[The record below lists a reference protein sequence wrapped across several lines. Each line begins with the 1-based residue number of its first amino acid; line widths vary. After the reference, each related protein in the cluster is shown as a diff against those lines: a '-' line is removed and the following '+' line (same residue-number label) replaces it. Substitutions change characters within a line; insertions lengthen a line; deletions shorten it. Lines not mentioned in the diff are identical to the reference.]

1 MESKLVRGFLVAF
14 LLWSWFPGSP
24 LQLHAEPL
32 AGPSRAGLVLAGQ
45 AGSAAM
51 STAQDGA
58 GIDGIRPTFY
68 TALPAGALTQV
79 LASTMSN
86 EELLGQVFMLGY
98 DGDYPSP
105 EILAWIRDH
114 GLGGVKIFGW
124 NATSLR
130 ALTKSITLMQK
141 AAQET
146 RLHIPLLIATDQEGG
161 WVRQIKG
168 DTSVTAG
175 NMAIGATNL
184 PSDAYETGLY
194 IGRELKSLGINMDF
208 APDADVYTNPRADV
222 IGPRSFGSDPVR
234 VGLLAV
240 AFYRGLRESGIISAA
255 KHYPGHGDA
264 AGDSHLTLPVVNAT
278 FDQIWNRDLV
288 PYRMLIA
295 DGLPAIMSGHLA
307 YPEITGSRVPATLSK
322 IFESEILRRRLGF
335 HGLLVTD
342 DMLMTGVEETG
353 LPLSQLCA
361 AALEAGADVVMISQ
375 TPALDSAVW
384 TVLLERM
391 REDPAFRLLI
401 EKAAKRV
408 LRVKLDYLRGPN
420 SVPLFP
426 VVGGSVLPD
435 RRGEEFFFEQAC
447 RSVTLIKGGL
457 IPMKPVAGERIL
469 LAGQY
474 HEFLDQG
481 KLRYPQADTYY
492 FSYSPF
498 YWARQREIAELRA
511 LAGRYDLI
519 VFCLANPHSMQVLES
534 LKGIRAKVIVMS
546 ALSPVYLR
554 GVPWISSALA
564 VYGFGADSF
573 AAGFA
578 VLAGDFRPIGR
589 LPITLLKGEF

>member
-1 MESKLVRGFLVAF
+1 MESKLVRGFLVSF
-14 LLWSWFPGSP
+14 LLCASLSGLPP
-24 LQLHAEPL
+24 RLHAEPL
-32 AGPSRAGLVLAGQ
+32 AGPSHLGLALAGQ
-45 AGSAAM
+45 SFAAATSTGQADAG
-51 STAQDGA
+51 TVGV
-58 GIDGIRPTFY
+58 RPTFFS
-68 TALPAGALTQV
+68 ALPAGALTQV
-79 LASTMSN
+79 LVSTMSDR
-86 EELLGQVFMLGY
+86 ELLGQVFMLGY
-98 DGDYPSP
+98 DGDLPSP

-130 ALTKSITLMQK
+130 ALTKSITMMQT
-141 AAQET
+141 AALGT

-168 DTSVTAG
+168 DTSVTPG

-184 PSDAYETGLY
+184 PSDAYKTGLY
-194 IGRELKSLGINMDF
+194 IGRELKSLGVNMDF

-222 IGPRSFGSDPVR
+222 IGSRSFGSDPTR

-240 AFYRGLRESGIISAA
+240 AFYRGLREAGIISAA

-278 FDQIWNRDLV
+278 FDQIWSRDLV
-288 PYRMLIA
+288 PFRMLIA

-307 YPEITGSRVPATLSK
+307 YPKVTGNRLPATLSK
-322 IFESEILRRRLGF
+322 VFESEILRKRLGF
-335 HGLLVTD
+335 HGLIVTD

-353 LPLSQLCA
+353 LPLSQLCI
-361 AALEAGADVVMISQ
+361 AALEAGDDVVMISQ

-384 TVLLERM
+384 TRLLERM
-391 REDPAFRLLI
+391 KEDPAFRALI
-401 EKAAKRV
+401 AKAAERV

-420 SVPLFP
+420 AVPLHP
-426 VVGGSVLPD
+426 DADRPTLPD
-435 RRGEEFFFEQAC
+435 RRGESFFFEQAC
-447 RSVTLIKGGL
+447 RSVTLIKGGA
-457 IPMKPVAGERIL
+457 IPIRPIAGERIL

-474 HEFLDQG
+474 HQFLDQG

-498 YWARQREIAELRA
+498 YWAREREITELRS
-511 LAGRYDLI
+511 LADRYDLI
-519 VFCLANPHSMQVLES
+519 VFCLANPHSMQVLQS

-546 ALSPVYLR
+546 TLSPVYLR
-554 GVPWISSALA
+554 GVPWISSAIA

-578 VLAGDFRPIGR
+578 VLAGDFRPVGK